1 MKTPTGKTAPKRTP
15 VPARTEATEPAADTS
30 GRQRL
35 MDAAIVEFS
44 EKGFEGTSVL
54 AIARRADVKQP
65 LLNYHFGGKEGLWRA
80 VVEST
85 YTEAM
90 ASIDAMQVDE
100 DTADALTK
108 LRSALRVFAIIN
120 VLHPAAHSLV
130 LREVAQAGPRLDWI
144 IEHYMRPFHEL
155 LDALLAECQA
165 EGLIKP
171 YPRAYAS
178 VMMTSLLTS
187 VQSSMHL
194 IKRLYDVDPMS
205 PEQAEQHT
213 EQTIDLLLNGMLT
226 DAPRKKSR

>member
-15 VPARTEATEPAADTS
+15 SPARTEAAEPAADTS

-165 EGLIKP
+165 EGRIKP

-178 VMMTSLLTS
+178 VLMTSLLTS

-205 PEQAEQHT
+205 PEQAAQHT

-226 DAPRKKSR
+226 DPGKKNR